1 MQSAIVAL
9 LLVAAAP
16 ASQTSQVPLRLEMDG
31 CGDLDQ
37 VVVKRVLSMELGA
50 SLVEVGGV
58 VTTARAQCRASEVE
72 VTVDDPVTGKATTRV
87 LDLEGQPRDL
97 RPRLLGLAISEA
109 VLASWLEL
117 AVPPEPASSPKAPT
131 APSEPRREAADIAA
145 RNVTPAVRG
154 SSLSRTEI
162 AAGPTVR
169 WFGSGLVVKGLAAGA
184 VHQLRSYPFLGTTL
198 DLDGGYGDR
207 FNTNV
212 GRASA
217 TSITLASRLFVRTNL
232 GPLSAT
238 AGAGWRAG
246 LARLSSEPVST
257 SRVGRAAT
265 VGWTGPF
272 LALDLSVGLWHALFV
287 RAGLEG
293 GRVLIPARGTVQGVR
308 VIAFDGAWL
317 GGAIL
322 LGMKL

>member
-1 MQSAIVAL
+1 VQSAIFAL

-16 ASQTSQVPLRLEMDG
+16 ASQTFRAPLHLEMEKCD
-31 CGDLDQ
+31 DLDQ
-37 VVVKRVLSMELGA
+37 AVVKRVLSMELGA
-50 SLVEVGGV
+50 SLVEVGGA
-58 VTTARAQCRASEVE
+58 VTSARAQCRASEVE
-72 VTVDDPVTGKATTRV
+72 VIVDDPVTGKATTRV

-97 RPRLLGLAISEA
+97 RSRLLGLAISEA

-117 AVPPEPASSPKAPT
+117 AVSTEPASSMKAPAAT
-131 APSEPRREAADIAA
+131 PEVRRQAADSAA
-145 RNVTPAVRG
+145 KNISPDAREG
-154 SSLSRTEI
+154 SRYQYEI
-162 AAGPTVR
+162 TAGPVVR
-169 WFGSGLVVKGLAAGA
+169 WFGSGLVVKGLAVDA
-184 VHQLRSYPFLGTTL
+184 VHWLPSYPSVGAGL

-207 FNTNV
+207 FITNV

-217 TSITLASRLFVRTNL
+217 TSITLAPRLFMRMNL
-232 GPLSAT
+232 GPLSAM
-238 AGAGWRAG
+238 ASAGWRAG
-246 LARLSSEPVST
+246 LARLSSKPEST
-257 SRVGRAAT
+257 ARVGRAAT
-265 VGWTGPF
+265 VGWSGPF

-293 GRVLIPARGTVQGVR
+293 GRVLIPARGTVEGVR

>member
-1 MQSAIVAL
+1 VQSAIVTLFLIAAL
-9 LLVAAAP
+9 P
-16 ASQTSQVPLRLEMDG
+16 ASPTSQLPLRLEMDG
-31 CGDLDQ
+31 CADLDQ
-37 VVVKRVLSMELGA
+37 AVVKRVLTMELGA
-50 SLVEVGGV
+50 SLVVAGGV
-58 VTTARAQCRASEVE
+58 ATTARAQCRASEVE
-72 VTVDDPVTGKATTRV
+72 VTVEDPVTGKATTRV

-97 RPRLLGLAISEA
+97 RSRLLGLAISEA
-109 VLASWLEL
+109 VLASRLEL
-117 AVPPEPASSPKAPT
+117 AIPLEPTSSAKAP
-131 APSEPRREAADIAA
+131 APPEPRREAADIAA

-154 SSLSRTEI
+154 SSLNRTES
-162 AAGPTVR
+162 AAGPTLR

-184 VHQLRSYPFLGTTL
+184 VHRLRSHPSVGAAL

-207 FNTNV
+207 FVTSV

-217 TSITLASRLFVRTNL
+217 ASIMLASQLFVHTDHS
-232 GPLSAT
+232 PFSAM

-246 LARLSSEPVST
+246 LARLSSEPEST
-257 SRVGRAAT
+257 LRVGRSAT

-272 LALDLSVGLWHALFV
+272 LAVDLSVSLWRSLFV

-322 LGMKL
+322 LEMKL

>member
-1 MQSAIVAL
+1 VQSAIVTLFLIAAL
-9 LLVAAAP
+9 P
-16 ASQTSQVPLRLEMDG
+16 ASPTSQLPLRLEMDG
-31 CGDLDQ
+31 CADLDQ
-37 VVVKRVLSMELGA
+37 AVVKRVLTMELGA
-50 SLVEVGGV
+50 SLVVAGGV
-58 VTTARAQCRASEVE
+58 ATTARAQCRASEVE
-72 VTVDDPVTGKATTRV
+72 
-87 LDLEGQPRDL
+87 PRDL
-97 RPRLLGLAISEA
+97 RSRLLGLAISEA
-109 VLASWLEL
+109 VLASRLEL
-117 AVPPEPASSPKAPT
+117 AIPLEPTSSAKAP
-131 APSEPRREAADIAA
+131 APPEPRREAADIAA

-154 SSLSRTEI
+154 SSLNRTEI
-162 AAGPTVR
+162 AAGPTLR

-184 VHQLRSYPFLGTTL
+184 VHRLRSHPSVGAAL

-207 FNTNV
+207 FVTSV

-217 TSITLASRLFVRTNL
+217 ASIMLASQLFVHTDH
-232 GPLSAT
+232 GPFSAM

-246 LARLSSEPVST
+246 LARLSSEPEST
-257 SRVGRAAT
+257 LRVGRSAT

-272 LALDLSVGLWHALFV
+272 LAVDLSVSLWRSLFV

-322 LGMKL
+322 LEMKL